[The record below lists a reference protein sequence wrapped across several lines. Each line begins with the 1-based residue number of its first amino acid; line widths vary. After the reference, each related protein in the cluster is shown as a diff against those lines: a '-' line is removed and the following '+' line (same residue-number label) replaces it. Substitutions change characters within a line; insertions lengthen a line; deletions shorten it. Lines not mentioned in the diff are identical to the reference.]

1 MTSHMELL
9 DSWRDRPRPVVLK
22 DGQFMAS
29 IRWRRCMASAALL
42 TAWFGFCL
50 SGHDAAAGTAPL
62 RARPLP
68 VNTIGDL
75 QTQVRTT
82 AAKVIPAVVSIASTV
97 MVHDQTFSDEGLPFG
112 MFKDVPPRRQYGQ
125 GSGVIVSSDG
135 YIITNNHVVADAG
148 NVEVIL
154 ADRRQFKGRV
164 VATDPKTDVA
174 VVKIN
179 ASGLPTA
186 SWGDSS
192 ALAVG
197 DFVLAI
203 GNPLGLSRTVTF
215 GIVSAVGRADVGVA
229 DVEDFIQTDAPIN
242 PGNSGGALVNINGEL
257 VGINTAIAS
266 PTGGSVGVGFAIPSN
281 MARTAM
287 QSLIKTGRVVRGFLG
302 ASTQD
307 VTPLLAK
314 IFHLPD
320 VKGSIVTDL
329 QQKGSAERAG
339 LKRGDVVVRFDG
351 RDVMDSGHLRNLMAA
366 AIIGSKHRIELIRD
380 GKLMQ
385 TDLVVQEAP
394 RERVKKSQTADAA
407 SPTANPLA
415 GVIVDDVTSALA
427 RQMDLPVNSGLV
439 VTDIEEGS
447 LAEVSG
453 LQPGDLILELNRQP
467 IPNFSTFQRL
477 AEPLRSSDLALL
489 LVNRQGNIL
498 YIPIQ
503 GD

>member
-1 MTSHMELL
+1 
-9 DSWRDRPRPVVLK
+9 
-22 DGQFMAS
+22 MAPS
-29 IRWRRCMASAALL
+29 
-42 TAWFGFCL
+42 TAE
-50 SGHDAAAGTAPL
+50 AAG
-62 RARPLP
+62 RPLP
-68 VNTIGDL
+68 ATGAADL
-75 QTQVRTT
+75 QAQVRST

-97 MVHDQTFSDEGLPFG
+97 VVHDQAFTDEGLPFG
-112 MFKDVPPRRQYGQ
+112 MFKDIPPRRQYGQ
-125 GSGVIVSSDG
+125 GSGVIVTADG
-135 YIITNNHVVADAG
+135 YIVTNNHVVAEAVD
-148 NVEVIL
+148 VEVVL
-154 ADRRQFKGRV
+154 ADRRQYKGRV

-179 ASGLPTA
+179 ASGLPTV

-229 DVEDFIQTDAPIN
+229 DFEDFVQTDAPIN

-307 VTPLLAK
+307 VSPLLAK
-314 IFHLPD
+314 VFRLPD

-329 QQKGSAERAG
+329 QPKGSAERAG

-351 RDVMDSGHLRNLMAA
+351 RDVMDSGHLRNLIAA
-366 AIIGSKHRIELIRD
+366 ATIGSKHRLDVIRD
-380 GKLMQ
+380 TRLMQ
-385 TDLVVQEAP
+385 AELVVQEAP
-394 RERVKKSQTADAA
+394 RERNKKAQAETERNLTAH
-407 SPTANPLA
+407 PLS
-415 GVIVDDVTSALA
+415 GVIVDEVTPALA
-427 RQMDLPVNSGLV
+427 RQMDLVANSGIV
-439 VTDIEEGS
+439 VTDVEEGS
-447 LAEVSG
+447 IAEVSG
-453 LQPGDLILELNRQP
+453 LQPGDMILELNRQAV
-467 IPNFSTFQRL
+467 STFNAFQRL
-477 AEPLRSSDLALL
+477 AEPLNPTDLALL
-489 LVNRQGNIL
+489 LINRQGTVL
-498 YIPIQ
+498 YVPIQ
-503 GD
+503 SE